1 MQNSFTARVNLA
13 ANYIS
18 QGRNSSR
25 AFDSCFENYDGD
37 AVVVALGR
45 RAQARPDGNLAK
57 NIGKYLS
64 VDSVSSLVEKHSAL
78 SRSGLI
84 NLSQE
89 LQITARAE
97 FQKVLAEQS
106 ARQSAARQ
114 QSA

>member
-45 RAQARPDGNLAK
+45 RAQARPGGNLAK
-57 NIGKYLS
+57 NIGNYLS
-64 VDSVSSLVEKHSAL
+64 VDSISSLVEKHSAL
-78 SRSGLI
+78 SRAGF

-97 FQKVLAEQS
+97 FQKVLAEQ
-106 ARQSAARQ
+106 AARQ
-114 QSA
+114 AAARQASA

>member
-57 NIGKYLS
+57 NIGNYLS
-64 VDSVSSLVEKHSAL
+64 ADSISSLVEKHSAL
-78 SRSGLI
+78 SRAGLN

-89 LQITARAE
+89 LKITARAE
-97 FQKVLAEQS
+97 FQQVLAELVEKH
-106 ARQSAARQ
+106 SAARQ
-114 QSA
+114 ASA

>member
-64 VDSVSSLVEKHSAL
+64 FDSVSSLVEKLVAV
-78 SRSGLI
+78 GI
-84 NLSQE
+84 
-89 LQITARAE
+89 
-97 FQKVLAEQS
+97 EQS
-106 ARQSAARQ
+106 F
-114 QSA
+114 